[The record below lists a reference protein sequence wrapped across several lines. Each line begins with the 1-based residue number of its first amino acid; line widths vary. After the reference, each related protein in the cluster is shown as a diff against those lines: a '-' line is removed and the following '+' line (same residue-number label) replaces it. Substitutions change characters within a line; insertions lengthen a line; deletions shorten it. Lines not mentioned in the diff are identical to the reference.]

1 MSINIAKFIT
11 IEILIFGPPS
21 PTSYI
26 ANMRLIRASSI
37 AFPDRVTFKDFP
49 VSQLPPYAIL
59 SHTWGDDEVI
69 WADFE
74 RGTAHKKPSFG
85 KVTSS
90 CLRAIEDGL
99 EWVWIDS
106 ACIDKSSSA
115 ELSESINSMYDWYRR
130 AEICYAHLEGVSET
144 ADVTQTSGEF
154 AGCRW
159 FTRGWTL
166 QELLAPTE
174 IAFYSE
180 GWVKIGDKAALCR
193 PLSVITGIDEDILT
207 GAKALESASI
217 AKRMSWAAQ
226 RQTTRPEDVAYCL
239 MGIFGVN
246 MPMLYGEGDKAFLRL
261 QEEIMKQSDDQS
273 IFAWANMSPSAETY
287 HGLLAK
293 SPLDF
298 AHSHSVMPY
307 QDWEPRPPYQL
318 TNRGLQIDLPLT
330 VRQEGSSTVFIAALD
345 CPAPPDYED
354 GSFLGIYL
362 KKLPHGD
369 RQYTRIRVGQ
379 FAKIRERGRRQTIY
393 VKQNNIPVVDMDTVF
408 PHHVLQLRMGPSRFD
423 YNPIRVITDP
433 SRTSSHPD
441 IITSSRSDVR
451 RWLPASQSISF
462 VGSKVPGQLVCA
474 IMFER
479 VEDGERV
486 LMLLGSSDGMRVGYQ
501 AMELPPVSVFEDTEE
516 GDVDYSFAALQ
527 SIFRPSNMVRLGY
540 NQLNVNVDTQ
550 IVGATKYHLI
560 DIQLEKTGAP
570 EYIEDAITSAAK
582 FVYDRAVGR
591 ENKTEVANIE
601 LAQGKAKKPSVWKRM
616 MSQ

>member
-1 MSINIAKFIT
+1 MSRKVAKSII
-11 IEILIFGPPS
+11 IEISSLVLTLIIH
-21 PTSYI
+21 I
-26 ANMRLIRASSI
+26 AIMRLIQASSI
-37 AFPDRVTFKDFP
+37 AFPDRLAFKDFP

-59 SHTWGDDEVI
+59 SHTWGNDEVV

-74 RGTAHKKPSFG
+74 RGTAHLKPSFG

-130 AEICYAHLEGVSET
+130 AEICYAHLEGVSST

-154 AGCRW
+154 AGCKW

-166 QELLAPTE
+166 QELLAPAE
-174 IAFYSE
+174 IAFYSDD
-180 GWVKIGDKAALCR
+180 WVKIGDKAALCR
-193 PLSVITGIDEDILT
+193 PLSVITGMDEDILT

-226 RQTTRPEDVAYCL
+226 RHTTRPEDVAYCL

-273 IFAWANMSPSAETY
+273 IFAWANMSLSADAY

-293 SPLDF
+293 SPADF
-298 AHSHSVMPY
+298 THSHSVMPY

-318 TNRGLQIDLPLT
+318 TNRGLRIDLPLT
-330 VRQEGSSTVFIAALD
+330 IRQEGTNTVFIAALD

-362 KKLPHGD
+362 KKLSHGD
-369 RQYTRIRVGQ
+369 QQYTRIRVGQ

-393 VKQNNIPVVDMDTVF
+393 VKQNNIVIADIETIF
-408 PHHVLQLRMGPSRFD
+408 PHHVFQLRMGPSRLV
-423 YNPIRVITDP
+423 YTPMRVIVDP
-433 SRTSSHPD
+433 TRTGQGPD
-441 IITSSRSDVR
+441 VISSSRSQVR
-451 RWLPASQSISF
+451 RWMAESQPVSF
-462 VGSKVPGQLVCA
+462 VGPKVPGELVCA

-479 VEDGERV
+479 VDDGERV

-501 AMELPPVSVFEDTEE
+501 AMELPPVSVFEGTDE

-527 SIFRPSNMVRLGY
+527 TIFRPSNMVRLGY
-540 NQLNVNVDTQ
+540 NQLNVNVDTL

-560 DIQLEKTGAP
+560 DIQLEKTGEP
-570 EYIEDAITSAAK
+570 EYIEEVIAQAAK
-582 FVYDRAVGR
+582 SAYDKAVGR
-591 ENKTEVANIE
+591 ENKTEMANIE
-601 LAQGKAKKPSVWKRM
+601 HAEMKAKKPSIWKRM